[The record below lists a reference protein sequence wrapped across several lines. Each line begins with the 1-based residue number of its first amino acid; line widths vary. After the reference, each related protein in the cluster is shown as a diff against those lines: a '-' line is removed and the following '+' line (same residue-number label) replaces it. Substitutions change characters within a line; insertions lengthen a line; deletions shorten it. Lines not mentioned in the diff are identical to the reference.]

1 MPNLKSIF
9 WRRFYLFKRDVR
21 QKCSFIK
28 SRCDSP
34 CRAAPRLEFSSCWRS
49 LLLLLLPLP
58 AFTTSPPTLSH
69 LLLVLANRLMQ
80 FISIIYQRLPLIA
93 AHALLPLFCLSLN
106 PLTPCFCFFLT
117 VYLFFSAL
125 RFSHWHRVSFIG
137 FNFALAVVVVVV
149 FAFFN

>member
-34 CRAAPRLEFSSCWRS
+34 CRASPRLEFSSCWRS
-49 LLLLLLPLP
+49 LLLLLPLPLPLP
-58 AFTTSPPTLSH
+58 AFTTSPPTLWH

-106 PLTPCFCFFLT
+106 PLFLFFFHSLFFFL
-117 VYLFFSAL
+117 LCGF
-125 RFSHWHRVSFIG
+125 RIG
-137 FNFALAVVVVVV
+137 IVCHLLVLILL
-149 FAFFN
+149 